1 MAFVEFPTTMWSGIR
16 AAGKEDAMA
25 ANNVSRRY
33 HPAVVNFLRQ
43 TGFSH
48 TDSEDLAQDVF
59 IRIFGENILTR
70 ADQDRGRFRSLLI
83 TVTKQVMYD
92 ELRKKSSL
100 KRGGG
105 VNIISMESPPEIEA
119 VMNKD
124 IEDEGFDRCWATNL
138 ISLAMNRLSEE
149 CEKSGNAYHKALNMR
164 MQGKEYKEIAE
175 ELGTSVPNI
184 STWIR
189 RARLRVKSYVEQ
201 EIRTYS
207 SSTKEFHD
215 DTMYLKRYIS
225 PDEK

>member
-48 TDSEDLAQDVF
+48 TDSEDIAQDVF
-59 IRIFGENILTR
+59 IRLFGENILTR

-100 KRGGG
+100 KRGG
-105 VNIISMESPPEIEA
+105 ES
-119 VMNKD
+119 
-124 IEDEGFDRCWATNL
+124 RSYRW
-138 ISLAMNRLSEE
+138 NRLP
-149 CEKSGNAYHKALNMR
+149 K
-164 MQGKEYKEIAE
+164 
-175 ELGTSVPNI
+175 
-184 STWIR
+184 
-189 RARLRVKSYVEQ
+189 
-201 EIRTYS
+201 
-207 SSTKEFHD
+207 
-215 DTMYLKRYIS
+215 
-225 PDEK
+225 